1 MSKSHDYSKKSKSDI
16 FWKKFFF
23 VSAGDYILKKTLSLA
38 SEANSLQ
45 FLYFVALIFGF
56 YSPHYIV
63 IIRHKFSSW
72 VGIFTRY
79 NFIENLLILFSGS
92 RPQDGVPDMTVI
104 SNIDEHGINKNLQV
118 RYDRDSIYV
127 SHSLTLR
134 LRIVLSAIKI
144 GMQAISKQ
152 GVKWRVIVVMK
163 PH

>member
-1 MSKSHDYSKKSKSDI
+1 MEGKKSCLCRGI
-16 FWKKFFF
+16 F
-23 VSAGDYILKKTLSLA
+23 YQKTLSSA

-56 YSPHYIV
+56 YSPHFDV
-63 IIRHKFSSW
+63 IIRHKFFGW